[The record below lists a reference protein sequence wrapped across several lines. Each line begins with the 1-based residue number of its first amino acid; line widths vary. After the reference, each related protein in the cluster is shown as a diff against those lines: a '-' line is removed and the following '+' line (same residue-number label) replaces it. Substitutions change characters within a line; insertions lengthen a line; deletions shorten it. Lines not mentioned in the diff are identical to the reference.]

1 MQLHHRV
8 ADWLR
13 THSAWANALFLL
25 ALAAFTTLVTVSSPA
40 QMACS
45 LALIAVLVLRPL
57 RPALSAV
64 LFAALSVIATVVLG
78 VFPLGIGLIGVP
90 WLLYTVAS
98 RCRRRTRLSI
108 LALALLVAAIVSAS
122 WPGWRLG
129 GPLSFGVAE
138 VTTTEWAFG
147 AATQGIMMMLI
158 IVAAYLAGDLHRVT
172 LQRREAEVHRAEVLA
187 ERAHRLEVE
196 RDQEVRLAAQDERTR
211 IAREMHD
218 VVAHSL
224 SVVIA
229 QADGARYAV
238 RSDPSVAADVLGTIA
253 TTARGSLSEM
263 RSLLGV
269 LRTEGEEAER
279 APVPTVQD
287 LPSLVDSVR
296 SAGLQVDV
304 EASPEPLPELAS
316 GPSLAAYRLV
326 QEGLTNTL
334 KHAPG
339 ASRVRVELRHDSAEL
354 TVRVTS
360 DGLGAEAPEHPRPR
374 SDGGGQGLR
383 GLRER
388 FGLYGG
394 TIEAGPDSASPG
406 RWVLAGRLPAEAQS
420 APAAS
425 PGDSGQPGER
435 VRQDPRGPQAAAAQH
450 RIPTSTEEQTR

>member
-13 THSAWANALFLL
+13 THSAWTNALFLL
-25 ALAAFTTLVTVSSPA
+25 ALAAFTVLVTVSSPA

-57 RPALSAV
+57 RPALSAA
-64 LFAALSVIATVVLG
+64 LFALVSVVATVVLG
-78 VFPLGIGLIGVP
+78 VFPLGIGLLGVP

-98 RCRRRTRLSI
+98 RCRRRTRLSL

-129 GPLSFGVAE
+129 APLSSGAAE
-138 VTTTEWAFG
+138 VTLTEWAIG
-147 AATQGIMMMLI
+147 AASQGIMMMLI
-158 IVAAYLAGDLHRVT
+158 IVASYLAGDLHRVT
-172 LQRREAEVHRAEVLA
+172 LQRREAEAHRAEALA
-187 ERAHRLEVE
+187 ERARRLEVE

-269 LRTEGEEAER
+269 LRTDGEEAER

-287 LPSLVDSVR
+287 LPALVDSVR
-296 SAGLQVDV
+296 SAGLDVDLQVHPAD
-304 EASPEPLPELAS
+304 LPELPS
-316 GPSLAAYRLV
+316 GPSLAVYRLV

-334 KHAPG
+334 KHAPQ
-339 ASRVRVELRHDSAEL
+339 ATAAQVRLNHDG
-354 TVRVTS
+354 S
-360 DGLGAEAPEHPRPR
+360 DLVVQIR
-374 SDGGGQGLR
+374 SDGRIAGPDPEVTAPPSGGQGLR
-383 GLRER
+383 GLGER
-388 FGLYGG
+388 LRLYGG
-394 TIEAGPDSASPG
+394 EIEAGPDPADT
-406 RWVLAGRLPAEAQS
+406 RHWVLTGWLPL
-420 APAAS
+420 
-425 PGDSGQPGER
+425 
-435 VRQDPRGPQAAAAQH
+435 AAAVDESSH
-450 RIPTSTEEQTR
+450 HDPGTRTARTPQEDTR